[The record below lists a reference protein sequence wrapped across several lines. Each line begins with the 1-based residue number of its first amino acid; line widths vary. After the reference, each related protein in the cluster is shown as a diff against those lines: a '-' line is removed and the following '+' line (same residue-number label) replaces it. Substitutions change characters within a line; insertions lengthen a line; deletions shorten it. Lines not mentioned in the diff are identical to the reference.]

1 MKEIIFVP
9 KAFKEYQDWI
19 FNDRKIALRIG
30 DLVKDILRNPF
41 EGIGK
46 PEALKHE
53 FKGCWSRRIDSEHR
67 LVYSVTQ
74 NSVVIY
80 SCYSHYQSK

>member
-30 DLVKDILRNPF
+30 DLVKDILRTPF